1 MRGALIR
8 DNDLEIP
15 MPKRTLSLMFLA
27 GLLAAC
33 GSQPVDRGASGAGIG
48 AGIGLI
54 AGPVGVLTGA
64 LIGGGVGL
72 LTDEDDVDLGEPVWR

>member
-1 MRGALIR
+1 LIR
-8 DNDLEIP
+8 RIVREIA
-15 MPKRTLSLMFLA
+15 MPKRIAAIVLLA

-33 GSQPVDRGASGAGIG
+33 GSQPIDRGASGAGIG

-54 AGPVGVLTGA
+54 AGPIGVATGA

-72 LTDEDDVDLGEPVWR
+72 LTTEDTIDLGEPVWR

>member
-1 MRGALIR
+1 
-8 DNDLEIP
+8 
-15 MPKRTLSLMFLA
+15 MPKRTAAVLLLA

-54 AGPVGVLTGA
+54 AGPIGVATGA

-72 LTDEDDVDLGEPVWR
+72 LTTEESVDLGEPIWR